1 MTPAYPKPTATK
13 KKKRKK
19 LQPLPKLL
27 KKVQVVFNT
36 WIRNRDK
43 DETCISCRGKVAQ
56 AGHYISRGSSSH
68 LRFNEDNVHG
78 QCAGC
83 NLFKSGN
90 IVEFR
95 FGIIK
100 KIGFKRV
107 HKIEEQRHDIKS
119 WKRDEL
125 MKLLEKYK
133 S

>member
-43 DETCISCRGKVAQ
+43 DKGCISCLGQVRQ
-56 AGHYISRGSSSH
+56 SGHFISQGSSSF
-68 LRFNEDNVHG
+68 LRFHEDNCNG
-78 QCAGC
+78 QCVGC
-83 NLFKSGN
+83 NMFKHGN
-90 IVEFR
+90 LILYRIRLV
-95 FGIIK
+95 K
-100 KIGFKRV
+100 KIKEKRV
-107 HKIEEQRHDIKS
+107 KYLEDNMHVVKK

-125 MKLLEKYK
+125 EAMLEKYK
-133 S
+133 